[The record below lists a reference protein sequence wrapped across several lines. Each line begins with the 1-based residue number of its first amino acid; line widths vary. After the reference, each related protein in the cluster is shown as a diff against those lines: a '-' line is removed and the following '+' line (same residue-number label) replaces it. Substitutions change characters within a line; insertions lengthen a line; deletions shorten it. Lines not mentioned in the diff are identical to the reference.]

1 MTKITKSSDI
11 LKIRNSRGLNNKRG
25 VFTPC
30 PLNSK
35 EEESSVNGEQV
46 ILNSEIR
53 PLNFSRTNNF
63 FNPVFYKGWLTGT
76 SHFVTMMRARATYDA
91 NQNIIHEPCTT

>member
-46 ILNSEIR
+46 ILNSELKR
-53 PLNFSRTNNF
+53 NHNTHEGALNLHPPIELFQDQQLFQSSLLQRLVDRHVPF
-63 FNPVFYKGWLTGT
+63 FC
-76 SHFVTMMRARATYDA
+76 DDE
-91 NQNIIHEPCTT
+91 NQIH